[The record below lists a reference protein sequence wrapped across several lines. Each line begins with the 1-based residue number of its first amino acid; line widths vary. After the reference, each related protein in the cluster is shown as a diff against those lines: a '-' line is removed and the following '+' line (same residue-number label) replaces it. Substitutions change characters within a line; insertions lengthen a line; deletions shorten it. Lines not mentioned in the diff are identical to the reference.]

1 MQTTVSTDGDDLVL
15 DIPEEMLKTLG
26 WVEGDTVEWIEN
38 DDGSFVIKK
47 V

>member
-15 DIPEEMLKTLG
+15 DIPEEMLKKLG
-26 WVEGDTVEWIEN
+26 WIEGDTVEWIEN

>member
-1 MQTTVSTDGDDLVL
+1 MITTASTDGDDLVF
-15 DIPEEMLKTLG
+15 DIPDEMLKKLG